1 MHSFI
6 LNTRCN
12 TNSYI
17 EMDVTLHREA
27 NEELGF
33 SLVGGASSPKG
44 DSPVYI
50 KYVSSKGVAGQTGR
64 LKCGDEIL
72 KVNRIS
78 VDNMSQAEV
87 VKLIKSF
94 SRSVTLTIRSE
105 LSQR

>member
-1 MHSFI
+1 
-6 LNTRCN
+6 
-12 TNSYI
+12 
-17 EMDVTLHREA
+17 MDVTLHREA

-33 SLVGGASSPKG
+33 SLVGGTDSPKG

-64 LKCGDEIL
+64 LKPGDEIL

-78 VDNMSQAEV
+78 VDNMTQAEV
-87 VKLIKSF
+87 VNLIKRF
-94 SRSVTLTIRSE
+94 SRSVTLTVRSE